1 MTNGTSIENQLRD
14 WLTQLA
20 PEHKQVLMGMLIE
33 DDRLQR
39 SARLEF
45 VVAQLRRLC
54 SERNLDWDAMA
65 EAERESFLDNLIREN
80 ELYATQV
87 GRTSLTL
94 VAPCHH
100 CGREM
105 TPSDLY
111 RIYFGERP
119 PSMERSAA
127 MLMVMDMDT
136 EAHFPLVQED
146 EIMIGRLD
154 PHRGIRPDVDL
165 ARYDPASR
173 ISRRHARITTRGHQF
188 FIEDL
193 GSANGTIIN
202 GRTRLKPQE
211 PYPLVNGD
219 VVKIGETTLKFVG

>member
-1 MTNGTSIENQLRD
+1 MTNGTSIENQLKD
-14 WLTQLA
+14 WLEQLA

-39 SARLEF
+39 AARLEF
-45 VVAQLRRLC
+45 AVSQLRGLC
-54 SERNLDWDAMA
+54 SERNLDWDTMA
-65 EAERESFLDNLIREN
+65 EAERESFLDHLIREN
-80 ELYATQV
+80 ELYSTQV

-119 PSMERSAA
+119 PSIERTAA

-136 EAHFPLVQED
+136 EAHFPLASED

-193 GSANGTIIN
+193 GSANGTTIN

>member
-1 MTNGTSIENQLRD
+1 MTNGTSVESQLRD
-14 WLTQLA
+14 WVNQLA
-20 PEHKQVLMGMLIE
+20 PEHKQALMGMLIE

-39 SARLEF
+39 SARLEYA
-45 VVAQLRRLC
+45 VTQLRRLC
-54 SERNLDWDAMA
+54 SEKKMDWDDMA
-65 EAERESFLDNLIREN
+65 ENEREAFLDNLIREN

-87 GRTSLTL
+87 GRTSMTIIS
-94 VAPCHH
+94 PCHH

-119 PSMERSAA
+119 PSMERSLAT
-127 MLMVMDMDT
+127 LTVMDCDT
-136 EAHFPLVQED
+136 DASFPLIAD
-146 EIMIGRLD
+146 SEITIGRLD

-165 ARYDPASR
+165 SKYDPASR
-173 ISRRHARITTRGHQF
+173 ISRRHARITVRGHQF

-193 GSANGTIIN
+193 GSANGTVIN
-202 GRTRLKPQE
+202 GRNRLKPQE

-219 VVKIGETTLKFVG
+219 IVKIGETTLKFIG